1 MNYYRYKMIETTGEI
16 SSGVIKLHYQD
27 EMSVISHLERDGSV
41 AIFVRRLG
49 PLFTFFFNLVSYRMR
64 RKLPRDILAELL
76 SNLALMLRSG
86 MTLITALEEAAGSA
100 EAPEIEGDMRD
111 LVESIQGGMSFS
123 SAADNYR
130 HIFPK
135 SVIHLLRMG
144 EETGQ
149 LDRMLQDAA
158 NHLKRLQTIVT
169 DTRNA
174 LLYPGFVV
182 VAMTGGIFFW
192 FYYVVPQIVDLFRDM
207 DVSLPWITRLLITV
221 SHYIQQYGLS
231 CLVGLVLVALLVFSA
246 RRSNKKLHYLIDRL
260 LLKSPL
266 LGTVINASTLA
277 YITEYFS
284 LLLNAGIDILQTMKI
299 LSDSVGNSVYSRKMV
314 EIQERLSTGEGI
326 SESFQNTGLFP
337 RFVIRMLSVGEM
349 SGNLTS
355 QLDYVAGEYRRR
367 LSNLVTL
374 IGKMIEPA
382 VLLFAGVIFAV
393 ILGALLLP
401 IYDLLS
407 RITA

>member
-1 MNYYRYKMIETTGEI
+1 MNYYRYKMIATSGEVN
-16 SSGVIKLHYQD
+16 SGVIKLHYQD

-49 PLFTFFFNLVSYRMR
+49 PLLSFFFHLMTFRLR
-64 RKLPRDILAELL
+64 RKLPRDTLAELL

-100 EAPEIEGDMRD
+100 EVPEIENDMQD
-111 LVESIQGGMSFS
+111 LVESIQGGMPFS
-123 SAADNYR
+123 DAADNYR

-158 NHLKRLQTIVT
+158 DHLKRLQTIVT

-174 LLYPGFVV
+174 LLYPSFVV
-182 VAMTGGIFFW
+182 VTMTGGIFFW

-207 DVSLPWITRLLITV
+207 DVTLPWITRLLITV
-221 SHYIQQYGLS
+221 SHYIQQYGVS
-231 CLVGLVLVALLVFSA
+231 CLVGLVLLVLLTYMG
-246 RRSNKKLHYLIDRL
+246 RRSNRQLRYIIDRL
-260 LLKSPL
+260 MLKLPV
-266 LGTVINASTLA
+266 LGTIINASTLA
-277 YITEYFS
+277 FITEYFS

-299 LSDSVGNSVYSRKMV
+299 LSDSVGSSVYSRKMI
-314 EIQERLSTGEGI
+314 EIQERLATGEGI
-326 SESFQNTGLFP
+326 SESFKNAKLFP
-337 RFVIRMLSVGEM
+337 RFVVRMLSVGEM
-349 SGNLTS
+349 SGNLTG
-355 QLDYVAGEYRRR
+355 QLDYIAGEYRRR

-382 VLLFAGVIFAV
+382 VLLFAGTIFAV

-407 RITA
+407 RITS

>member
-1 MNYYRYKMIETTGEI
+1 MNYYRYKMIAATGEV

-41 AIFVRRLG
+41 AIFVRRVG
-49 PLFTFFFNLVSYRMR
+49 PLLSFFFRLMTYRMR
-64 RKLPRDILAELL
+64 RKLPRNTLAELL

-100 EAPEIEGDMRD
+100 EVPEIEDDIQD

-123 SAADNYR
+123 DAAANYR

-135 SVIHLLRMG
+135 SVVHLLRMG

-158 NHLKRLQTIVT
+158 DHLKRLQTIVT

-174 LLYPGFVV
+174 LIYPGFVV
-182 VAMTGGIFFW
+182 VTMTGGIFFW

-207 DVSLPWITRLLITV
+207 DVTLPWITRLLITV
-221 SHYIQQYGLS
+221 SHYFQQYGVS
-231 CLVGLVLVALLVFSA
+231 CLVGAVLLVLMTYSL
-246 RRSNKKLHYLIDRL
+246 RRSNKKLRYFIDRL
-260 LLKSPL
+260 LLRMPV
-266 LGTVINASTLA
+266 LGTIINASTLA
-277 YITEYFS
+277 FITEYFS
-284 LLLNAGIDILQTMKI
+284 LLLNAGIDILQTMRI
-299 LSDSVGNSVYSRKMV
+299 LSDSVGNSVYANKMV
-314 EIQERLSTGEGI
+314 EIQDRLATGEGI
-326 SESFQNTGLFP
+326 SESFQNAKLFP
-337 RFVIRMLSVGEM
+337 RFVVRMLSVGEM
-349 SGNLTS
+349 SGNLTG
-355 QLDYVAGEYRRR
+355 QLDYIAGEYRRR

-382 VLLFAGVIFAV
+382 VLLFAGTIFGV

-407 RITA
+407 KITA

>member
-1 MNYYRYKMIETTGEI
+1 
-16 SSGVIKLHYQD
+16 
-27 EMSVISHLERDGSV
+27 
-41 AIFVRRLG
+41 
-49 PLFTFFFNLVSYRMR
+49 MR
-64 RKLPRDILAELL
+64 RKLPRDTLAELL

-100 EAPEIEGDMRD
+100 EVPEIEDDMRD

-123 SAADNYR
+123 SAADNYH

-135 SVIHLLRMG
+135 SVVHLLRMG

-158 NHLKRLQTIVT
+158 DHLKRLQTIVT

-182 VAMTGGIFFW
+182 VTMTGGIFFW

-221 SHYIQQYGLS
+221 SHYIQRYGLS
-231 CLVGLVLVALLVFSA
+231 CLVGLVLVVLLTFSA
-246 RRSNKKLHYLIDRL
+246 RRSHKKLHYLIDRL

-266 LGTVINASTLA
+266 VGTIIHASTLA

-284 LLLNAGIDILQTMKI
+284 LLLNAGIDILQTMRI

-382 VLLFAGVIFAV
+382 VLLFAGVIFGV

>member
-1 MNYYRYKMIETTGEI
+1 MNYYRYKMIATTGEI

-49 PLFTFFFNLVSYRMR
+49 PLFSFFFNLVSYRMR
-64 RKLPRDILAELL
+64 RKLPRDTLAELL

-100 EAPEIEGDMRD
+100 EVPEIEDDMRD

-123 SAADNYR
+123 DAADNYQ

-135 SVIHLLRMG
+135 SVVHLLRMG

-158 NHLKRLQTIVT
+158 DHLKRLQTIVT

-182 VAMTGGIFFW
+182 VTMTGGIFFW

-231 CLVGLVLVALLVFSA
+231 CLVGLVLVALLTFSA

-266 LGTVINASTLA
+266 VGTIIHASTLA

-284 LLLNAGIDILQTMKI
+284 LLLNAGIDILQTMRI
-299 LSDSVGNSVYSRKMV
+299 LSDSVASSVYSRKMV
-314 EIQERLSTGEGI
+314 EIQERLATGEGI

-382 VLLFAGVIFAV
+382 VLLFAGTIFAV